1 MCWANHAKKN
11 LVITLTAIQGGKKEV
26 ITKKVRI
33 KGPSS
38 GNSGVSRFRLWRER
52 QQAKR
57 DVARAEYHYA
67 WNSMKKWK
75 KFLWIGLMALT
86 IVMIVLSITKGCAS
100 AAMCLAS
107 HPDDFEGLVLL
118 AAYSTKDLSKSGKK
132 VISIYGSNDGVLN
145 MKKYNEYMKNLP
157 EDGVKGKFSGK
168 ATLLGKATKRGSS
181 QKGEVHIKT
190 LVLQTTDRY
199 HIYSVRTSI
208 CILTDSNKYH
218 QE

>member
-57 DVARAEYHYA
+57 AVARAEYHYA

-157 EDGVKGKFSGK
+157 EDFMETVIESGNHGYFAIYGHQDGDGD
-168 ATLLGKATKRGSS
+168 ATISRSEQIRQTASAICRLL
-181 QKGEVHIKT
+181 
-190 LVLQTTDRY
+190 D
-199 HIYSVRTSI
+199 
-208 CILTDSNKYH
+208 
-218 QE
+218 

>member
-57 DVARAEYHYA
+57 DVARA
-67 WNSMKKWK
+67 
-75 KFLWIGLMALT
+75 
-86 IVMIVLSITKGCAS
+86 
-100 AAMCLAS
+100 AMCLAS

-157 EDGVKGKFSGK
+157 EDFMETVIEGGNHGYFAIYGHQDGDGD
-168 ATLLGKATKRGSS
+168 ATISRSEQIRQTASAICRLL
-181 QKGEVHIKT
+181 
-190 LVLQTTDRY
+190 D
-199 HIYSVRTSI
+199 
-208 CILTDSNKYH
+208 
-218 QE
+218 